1 MQDEKGLMINPGL
14 NHRLRQ
20 RSRRA
25 GVMIGVSM
33 ALTIAL
39 CVAAFSVIYASL
51 DDVLA
56 DFVSREQAA
65 NLEEPVTGTQIS
77 AQQPAATDAP
87 AEQAQPTA
95 APTAA
100 PEPTAPPTEPQAT
113 PPDAAFEPDYQTSS
127 DYSLNLR
134 SGPSSEGGERTVV
147 AVMPPASPL
156 QYQNEEAPTENPAQ
170 DGDRWMLFVTEDGD
184 EGWIRELDVESYE
197 P

>member
-1 MQDEKGLMINPGL
+1 MTNPGL

-39 CVAAFSVIYASL
+39 CVAGFSVIYASL
-51 DDVLA
+51 DDVLG

-65 NLEEPVTGTQIS
+65 ANVQEPVAGTQV
-77 AQQPAATDAP
+77 AAEGPVATDVP
-87 AEQAQPTA
+87 EEQAQPTV
-95 APTAA
+95 APTAE
-100 PEPTAPPTEPQAT
+100 PDPTAPPTEPPAT

-134 SGPSSEGGERTVV
+134 SGPSSDGGDSTVV

-156 QYQNEEAPTENPAQ
+156 QFQNEEAPTDNPAQ

>member
-1 MQDEKGLMINPGL
+1 MTNPGL

-39 CVAAFSVIYASL
+39 CVAGFSVIYASL
-51 DDVLA
+51 DGVLG
-56 DFVSREQAA
+56 DFVSRDQAA
-65 NLEEPVTGTQIS
+65 ANVQEPVAGTQVA
-77 AQQPAATDAP
+77 AQGPVATDVSE
-87 AEQAQPTA
+87 EQAQPTV
-95 APTAA
+95 APTAE
-100 PEPTAPPTEPQAT
+100 PEPTAPPTEPPAT

-134 SGPSSEGGERTVV
+134 SGPSSEGGDSTIV

-156 QYQNEEAPTENPAQ
+156 QYQNEDAPTDNPAQ
-170 DGDRWMLFVTEDGD
+170 DGDRWMLFVTEEGD

>member
-1 MQDEKGLMINPGL
+1 MTNPGL

-25 GVMIGVSM
+25 GVMIGISM

-39 CVAAFSVIYASL
+39 CVAGFSIIYASL
-51 DDVLA
+51 DDLLG

-65 NLEEPVTGTQIS
+65 ANVDASVAGTQIA
-77 AQQPAATDAP
+77 AQEPAATNPP
-87 AEQAQPTA
+87 AEQAPPTVA
-95 APTAA
+95 
-100 PEPTAPPTEPQAT
+100 PTAPPEPTQAPTEPPAT
-113 PPDAAFEPDYQTSS
+113 PPDTAFEPDYQTSS
-127 DYSLNLR
+127 NYSLNLR
-134 SGPSSEGGERTVV
+134 SGPSSQGGESTVV

-156 QYQNEEAPTENPAQ
+156 QYQDEEAPTENPAQ

-184 EGWIRELDVESYE
+184 EGWIRELDVESYQ

>member
-1 MQDEKGLMINPGL
+1 MTHPGL

-39 CVAAFSVIYASL
+39 CVAGFSVIYASL
-51 DDVLA
+51 DDVLG
-56 DFVSREQAA
+56 DFVTRDQAA
-65 NLEEPVTGTQIS
+65 AVDEEPVAGTQI
-77 AQQPAATDAP
+77 AAEEPAATDAP
-87 AEQAQPTA
+87 AEQTQPTA
-95 APTAA
+95 APTAP
-100 PEPTAPPTEPQAT
+100 PEPTAPPTEPPAT
-113 PPDAAFEPDYQTSS
+113 PPAEAFEPDYQTSS
-127 DYSLNLR
+127 NYSLNLR
-134 SGPSSEGGERTVV
+134 SGPSSGGGDNTVV

-156 QYQNEEAPTENPAQ
+156 EYQNQDAPTDNPAQ

>member
-1 MQDEKGLMINPGL
+1 MTNPGL

-39 CVAAFSVIYASL
+39 CVAGFSVIYASL
-51 DDVLA
+51 DDVLG

-65 NLEEPVTGTQIS
+65 ANVQETVAGTQVA
-77 AQQPAATDAP
+77 AQGPVATDVP
-87 AEQAQPTA
+87 EEQAQPTV
-95 APTAA
+95 APTAE
-100 PEPTAPPTEPQAT
+100 PEPTAPPTEPPAT

-134 SGPSSEGGERTVV
+134 SGPSSDGGDSTVV

-156 QYQNEEAPTENPAQ
+156 QYQNEEAPTDNPAQ
-170 DGDRWMLFVTEDGD
+170 DGDRWMLFITEDGD

>member
-1 MQDEKGLMINPGL
+1 MTNPGL

-25 GVMIGVSM
+25 GVMIGISM

-39 CVAAFSVIYASL
+39 CVAGFSVIYASL
-51 DDVLA
+51 DNLLG

-65 NLEEPVTGTQIS
+65 ANVDASVAGTQIA
-77 AQQPAATDAP
+77 AQEPVATNPP
-87 AEQAQPTA
+87 AEQAPPTVA
-95 APTAA
+95 
-100 PEPTAPPTEPQAT
+100 PTAPPEPTQAPPEPPAT
-113 PPDAAFEPDYQTSS
+113 PPDTAFEPDYQTSS
-127 DYSLNLR
+127 NYSLNLR
-134 SGPSSEGGERTVV
+134 SGPSSQGGESTVV

-156 QYQNEEAPTENPAQ
+156 QYQDEEAPTENPAQ

-184 EGWIRELDVESYE
+184 EGWIRELDVESYQ

>member
-1 MQDEKGLMINPGL
+1 MTHPGL

-39 CVAAFSVIYASL
+39 CVAGFSVIYASL
-51 DDVLA
+51 DGVLG

-65 NLEEPVTGTQIS
+65 ANVQEPVAGTQVA
-77 AQQPAATDAP
+77 AQGPVATDVSE
-87 AEQAQPTA
+87 EQAQPTV
-95 APTAA
+95 APTAE
-100 PEPTAPPTEPQAT
+100 PEPTAPPTEPPAT

-134 SGPSSEGGERTVV
+134 SGPSSEGGDSTIV

-156 QYQNEEAPTENPAQ
+156 QYQNEDAPTDNPAQ
-170 DGDRWMLFVTEDGD
+170 DGNRWMLFVTEEGD

>member
-1 MQDEKGLMINPGL
+1 MTTPGL

-39 CVAAFSVIYASL
+39 CVAGFSIIYASL
-51 DDVLA
+51 DDVLG
-56 DFVSREQAA
+56 DFVSREPAAA
-65 NLEEPVTGTQIS
+65 NVEEPTAGTQI
-77 AQQPAATDAP
+77 AAREPLATQPS
-87 AEQAQPTA
+87 AEQGQPTVV
-95 APTAA
+95 PTTP
-100 PEPTAPPTEPQAT
+100 PEPTVPPTESPAT
-113 PPDAAFEPDYQTSS
+113 PPDAAFTPDYQTSS
-127 DYSLNLR
+127 NYSLNLR
-134 SGPSSEGGERTVV
+134 SGPSSEGGDRTVV

-184 EGWIRELDVESYE
+184 EGWIREIDVEPYQ